1 MSHPYSVLGGDIQ
14 GNVTLSPIMR
24 EQHFLLIDL
33 GQNLGQEST
42 QG

>member
-24 EQHFLLIDL
+24 EQHFLVMEE
-33 GQNLGQEST
+33 GQDLGQEST
-42 QG
+42 